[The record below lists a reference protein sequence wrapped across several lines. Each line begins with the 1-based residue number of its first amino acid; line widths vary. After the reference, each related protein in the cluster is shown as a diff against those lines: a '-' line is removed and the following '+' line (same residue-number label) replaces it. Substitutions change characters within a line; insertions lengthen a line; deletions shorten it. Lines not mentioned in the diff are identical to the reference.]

1 MREERRGPWY
11 LITGVILGAALGL
24 VYAWLVS
31 PITYVNT
38 PPVSLRADYKDQYRT
53 LIALAYASNGDLGR
67 ARARLALLG
76 DPDPGPVVAS
86 QATRAA
92 AQNHPNSEVQA
103 LALLAEAL
111 GSPVELLAS
120 TPTATLTALPVTPSA
135 TATSLPEPSS
145 TPQPPE
151 TTPAEGENQT
161 PETVDSLAGTVE
173 APPAATFT
181 PLPTLTPTA
190 TSGAPFVLTQR
201 EFVCDPNLPGP
212 LIMVDVFDASGQPVA
227 GAVVNLSW
235 EGGQERFFTGLKP
248 EIGLGYADYLMDPQL
263 TYTLRLSDGG
273 QVISDLKAD
282 ECQGSGGGRYP
293 GSWRLT
299 FIQP

>member
-11 LITGVILGAALGL
+11 LITGIILGVALGL

-31 PITYVNT
+31 PIAYVDT

-76 DPDPGPVVAS
+76 DPDPGPLVAS

-92 AQNHPNSEVQA
+92 AQNHPLSEIQA

-120 TPTATLTALPVTPSA
+120 TPTMTLAAPTPSPSA
-135 TATSLPEPSS
+135 TATRPPEPSS
-145 TPQPPE
+145 TPEAQESPSAE
-151 TTPAEGENQT
+151 SGNSPAET
-161 PETVDSLAGTVE
+161 GT
-173 APPAATFT
+173 APAATLEVLPQATFT

-190 TSGAPFVLTQR
+190 TAGAPFVLTQR

-227 GAVVNLSW
+227 GAAVNLSW
-235 EGGQERFFTGLKP
+235 DGGQERFFTGLKP
-248 EIGLGYADYLMDPQL
+248 EIGLGYADYQMDPQV
-263 TYTLRLSDGG
+263 TYTLRLADGG

-282 ECQGSGGGRYP
+282 DCQGSGGGRYP